1 MQTNQPTNGTGTIGE
16 QLKAPSPEE
25 ARAAC
30 RGLFD
35 RLRDATGPEE
45 VRAIYQGLARV
56 DPGIA
61 AAALCSRRDRQ
72 ESESARAYARGLGVA
87 QAREVIGRLAWSF
100 GDSPPAGE
108 GLSEQGALMAC
119 IGLELPEVIPALV
132 DLLRS
137 RPQLRAEISAVLGVV
152 GREREGVGEAL
163 TPLLRDPDP
172 GVVDAAATALSSV
185 EGEGWGSEGA
195 VKALLEL
202 YERPPQGSEWRPRDY
217 RSPVGGALASLGG
230 SGCEESVVGAAV
242 ERIRQAPGERAGW
255 FDLLGA
261 TAWNGAPQAA
271 AALLELL
278 RDGDRDARYHAA
290 RQCRWLWGREFVP
303 AVCAALQ
310 DPDDDVREAAV
321 EAVLDSDPEWAD
333 EPGWADAVVPAL
345 VATLGDRRPG
355 TGAKAAYC
363 LGRLGA
369 AAKAAL
375 PAVRERLRAAKE
387 TMAELR
393 AARARAS
400 EAAASLREQVREQR
414 KAVRLLR
421 AAAVRLRDAAAGE

>member
-1 MQTNQPTNGTGTIGE
+1 MQPDVKDLIE
-16 QLKAPSPEE
+16 QLKSPSPEE

-30 RGLFD
+30 RDLVD

-119 IGLELPEVIPALV
+119 IGLERPEVIPALV

-137 RPQLRAEISAVLGVV
+137 RPQLREEISAVLWVV

-172 GVVDAAATALSSV
+172 GVVDAAATALDSVGGAGWSSD
-185 EGEGWGSEGA
+185 GA
-195 VKALLEL
+195 VEALLEL
-202 YERPPQGSEWRPRDY
+202 YERPPQGSEWRPRVY
-217 RSPVGGALASLGG
+217 WSPVGKALASLGS
-230 SGCEESVVGAAV
+230 SGCEESVVGAVV

-290 RQCRWLWGREFVP
+290 RQCRWLGDREFVP

-321 EAVLDSDPEWAD
+321 EAAQDCDPAL
-333 EPGWADAVVPAL
+333 ADAVVPAL
-345 VATLGDRRPG
+345 VAALGDRRPG
-355 TGAKAAYC
+355 TGAEAAYC

-375 PAVRERLRAAKE
+375 PAVRERLRAATE